1 MSELNLERVSHDTS
15 CNKFTEINNLK
26 NEIIQRHKGTN
37 FCHTNG
43 RKMNYRY
50 YDVRTQH
57 KKMQFA
63 VKEFEKIT
71 PTLKKEALI
80 RYNRRKTVT
89 QQEKRRNG
97 EMFHYGIVSSGF
109 KSSILRVN
117 EEHHLL
123 RRKYKKD
130 FYDTYDDNLSLI
142 STVDSLQ
149 VGLEAKKHGEP
160 YLKKFLTF
168 VHFKTFFLKMLT
180 PETITKLKTDSDF
193 TRSFLDLTFEELTT
207 DFTVSRLDIIEYK
220 LLLDYLESLFKSSIE
235 NIKPF
240 RRIFYGMKS
249 TFMIL
254 AVALYDIK
262 GKYKPSGSASY
273 YSNSAGIV
281 TNFQMALTHY
291 IMFKR
296 IFDLESKTIEAKD
309 LVEIIIMFGETDE
322 EIIYVLEN
330 FDSMLNEHIKV
341 QIYTDFRRFFI
352 NKLIQLLKEEVSED
366 ERQEFSEDFNI
377 SLGLTAKKFLE
388 DYTDI

>member
-1 MSELNLERVSHDTS
+1 MSEFDLEKISHDTS
-15 CNKFTEINNLK
+15 CNKFAEINNLK
-26 NEIIQRHKGTN
+26 NKVIQKHKNTN

-57 KKMQFA
+57 KKMQFTM
-63 VKEFEKIT
+63 KEFEKIT
-71 PTLKKEALI
+71 PTLKKEAI
-80 RYNRRKTVT
+80 TRYTRRKTVT
-89 QQEKRRNG
+89 QQEQKQRG
-97 EMFHYGIVSSGF
+97 EMFHYGNISSGF

-149 VGLEAKKHGEP
+149 VGLEAKKNGEP

-168 VHFKTFFLKMLT
+168 VHFKTFFLRMLT
-180 PETITKLKTDSDF
+180 PETIKRLKTESDF
-193 TRSFLDLTFEELTT
+193 TRVFLNLTFEELTT

-249 TFMIL
+249 SFMIL

-262 GKYKPSGSASY
+262 GKYKPSGSTSY
-273 YSNSAGIV
+273 YSNSADVVI
-281 TNFQMALTHY
+281 NFQMALTHY

-296 IFDLESKTIEAKD
+296 IFDLESKTIEAKE
-309 LVEIIIMFGETDE
+309 LVDTIIMFGESDE
-322 EIIYVLEN
+322 EIIYILEN
-330 FDSMLNEHIKV
+330 FDSMLNEYIKA

-352 NKLIQLLKEEVSED
+352 NKLMKLLQDEISED
-366 ERQEFSEDFNI
+366 ERKKFSEDFNI
-377 SLGLTAKKFLE
+377 SLGLTVKKFLE

>member
-1 MSELNLERVSHDTS
+1 MSELDLQKVSQDTS
-15 CNKFTEINNLK
+15 CNKFTEIQNLK
-26 NEIIQRHKGTN
+26 NKVIQNHKNTN

-63 VKEFEKIT
+63 VKEFEKIA
-71 PTLKKEALI
+71 PTLKKEAI
-80 RYNRRKTVT
+80 TRYTRRKTVT
-89 QQEKRRNG
+89 QKEKKQRG
-97 EMFHYGIVSSGF
+97 EMFHYGIISSGF

-130 FYDTYDDNLSLI
+130 FYDTYDDNLSLV

-168 VHFKTFFLKMLT
+168 VHFKTFFLRMLT
-180 PETITKLKTDSDF
+180 PETIKWLKTESDF
-193 TRSFLDLTFEELTT
+193 TRVFLNLTFEELTT

-220 LLLDYLESLFKSSIE
+220 LLLDYLENLFKSSIE

-249 TFMIL
+249 SFMIL

-262 GKYKPSGSASY
+262 GKYKPSGSTSY
-273 YSNSAGIV
+273 YSDSAGVV

-296 IFDLESKTIEAKD
+296 IFDLESKIIEAKE
-309 LVEIIIMFGETDE
+309 LVNIIIMFGESDE
-322 EIIYVLEN
+322 EIIHILEN
-330 FDSMLNEHIKV
+330 FDSMLNEYIKA

-352 NKLIQLLKEEVSED
+352 NKLIKLVQDEINED
-366 ERQEFSEDFNI
+366 ERQEFAEDFNI